1 MPIRMTNS
9 TPGMSAEDYDRVMVD
24 VAEPLRR
31 STGFISHSADVS
43 SDGITVTEV
52 WETRE
57 QWQQWFDHSVRPHLP
72 PNAPDPTITDL
83 HNALGR

>member
-52 WETRE
+52 WETHE
-57 QWQQWFDHSVRPHLP
+57 QWQQWFDRSVRPHLP
-72 PNAPDPTITDL
+72 LNTPEPTITDL